1 MDWCQYYGERPLSLE
16 RYVNDIWDH
25 RPFLSEIA
33 SIGQEDKE
41 MLEVG
46 SGSGAL
52 SIFLSH
58 LGYKIVSIDN
68 DKGVLNAAGQNNA
81 RLNGRVAFKKA
92 DACNLPFED
101 NRFDV
106 CFSQGFFEHFDDDNI
121 GKLLKEQLRV
131 ANVVVF
137 SVPTFWYPSQD
148 FGDER
153 LIKKEDWLE
162 ILSEFKVDKAVYY
175 GSRKETGAKPSQIY
189 FMVTGRV
196 ASTASAITVAV
207 LGHHLPEIL

>member
-1 MDWCQYYGERPLSLE
+1 MDWCQYYRERPLSLE
-16 RYVNDIWDH
+16 RYVNDIWTH

-46 SGSGAL
+46 SGSSAL

-68 DKGVLNAAGQNNA
+68 DEGVLNTARQNNTL
-81 RLNGRVAFKKA
+81 LNGRVAFKKA

-121 GKLLKEQLRV
+121 RKLLDEQMRV
-131 ANVVVF
+131 SNVVIF
-137 SVPTFWYPSQD
+137 SIPTFWYPSQD
-148 FGDER
+148 FGNER
-153 LIKKEDWLE
+153 LMKKEDWLE
-162 ILSEFKVDKAVYY
+162 ILAEFKVHSAVYY
-175 GSRKETGAKPSQIY
+175 SGRMGTEANPSQIY
-189 FMVTGRV
+189 FEVTK
-196 ASTASAITVAV
+196 
-207 LGHHLPEIL
+207 

>member
-1 MDWCQYYGERPLSLE
+1 
-16 RYVNDIWDH
+16 
-25 RPFLSEIA
+25 
-33 SIGQEDKE
+33 

-46 SGSGAL
+46 SGSSAL

-58 LGYKIVSIDN
+58 LGYKIMSIDN
-68 DKGVLNAAGQNNA
+68 DKGVLDTARENNA

-101 NRFDV
+101 NCFDV

-121 GKLLKEQLRV
+121 RKLLKEQLRV
-131 ANVVVF
+131 TNVVVF
-137 SVPTFWYPSQD
+137 SVPTFWYPSPD

-153 LIKKEDWLE
+153 LMKKEDWLE

-175 GSRKETGAKPSQIY
+175 GGRKETGAKPSQIY
-189 FMVTGRV
+189 LVVTGRV
-196 ASTASAITVAV
+196 ASTASAITAAMR
-207 LGHHLPEIL
+207 GTT